1 MTLYPGNSECQVR
14 GYNRSMPRNGEPAR
28 RRLQQAAL
36 ELFCER
42 GYEQTTASEI
52 AARAG
57 VTERTFFRHFPDK
70 REVLFDGQITLRAA
84 LTGAIAEA
92 PETLQPLEI
101 LYRAFRSVE
110 QLLEANRP
118 FSVPRQ
124 QVIADTPALQ
134 ERDLAKEAA
143 LTADMA
149 LALRHRG
156 VDERLAGLA
165 AQTGWAAFHFAVA
178 SWFADPS
185 CPLGAH
191 LDNAFDELGRLT
203 SPLTVTEARRSQ
215 QENVKRLDLQG
226 L

>member
-1 MTLYPGNSECQVR
+1 
-14 GYNRSMPRNGEPAR
+14 MPRNGEPAR
-28 RRLQQAAL
+28 RRLQLAAL

-42 GYEQTTASEI
+42 GYDQTTASEI

-92 PETLQPLEI
+92 PGALEPLEI
-101 LYRAFRSVE
+101 LCWAFRSVE
-110 QLLEANRP
+110 QALEDNRP

-124 QVIADTPALQ
+124 QVIASTPALQ
-134 ERDLAKEAA
+134 ERELAKEAA
-143 LTADMA
+143 LTEALA

-156 VDERLAGLA
+156 IDERLAILA
-165 AQTGWAAFHFAVA
+165 AQTGWAVFHYAVV

-185 CPLGAH
+185 RQLGAH
-191 LDNAFDELGRLT
+191 LDHAFDALGRLS

-215 QENVKRLDLQG
+215 QENLKQEDFKG
-226 L
+226 LEG

>member
-1 MTLYPGNSECQVR
+1 
-14 GYNRSMPRNGEPAR
+14 MPRNGEPAR

-36 ELFCER
+36 ELFRER

-101 LYRAFRSVE
+101 LYWAFRSVE
-110 QLLEANRP
+110 QALEDNRP

-124 QVIADTPALQ
+124 QVIANSPALQ
-134 ERDLAKEAA
+134 ERELAKEAA
-143 LTADMA
+143 LTEDLV

-156 VDERLAGLA
+156 VDERLATLA
-165 AQTGWAAFHFAVA
+165 AQTGWAAFHYAVV

-185 CPLGAH
+185 CQLRTY
-191 LDNAFDELGRLT
+191 LDSAFDELCRLS
-203 SPLTVTEARRSQ
+203 SPLTVTEARRYQ
-215 QENVKRLDLQG
+215 QETFKGLDVQG

>member
-1 MTLYPGNSECQVR
+1 
-14 GYNRSMPRNGEPAR
+14 MPRNGEPAR

-36 ELFCER
+36 ELFRER

-101 LYRAFRSVE
+101 LYWAFRSVE
-110 QLLEANRP
+110 QILEDNRP

-124 QVIADTPALQ
+124 HVIANTPALQ
-134 ERDLAKEAA
+134 ERELAKK
-143 LTADMA
+143 
-149 LALRHRG
+149 
-156 VDERLAGLA
+156 
-165 AQTGWAAFHFAVA
+165 
-178 SWFADPS
+178 
-185 CPLGAH
+185 PL
-191 LDNAFDELGRLT
+191 
-203 SPLTVTEARRSQ
+203 
-215 QENVKRLDLQG
+215 
-226 L
+226 